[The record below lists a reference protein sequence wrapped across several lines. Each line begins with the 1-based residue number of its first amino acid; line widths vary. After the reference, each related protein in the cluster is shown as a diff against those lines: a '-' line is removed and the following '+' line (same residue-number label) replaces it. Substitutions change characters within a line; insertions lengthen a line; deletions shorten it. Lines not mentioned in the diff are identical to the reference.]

1 MLTRMRTVI
10 STTRYGRTT
19 RCSAPCGT
27 KTELA
32 QFYARTVQEAER
44 KRQTQYQTSFQR
56 NVGSS
61 FDPTVEDPNEWEN
74 GGDVNEE
81 PRPPSEFDEDEF
93 DAAELAAVDED
104 EEAAYWAAV
113 GETGSSGV
121 DALTAGSS
129 GVQRM
134 DDDVDMDMS

>member
-1 MLTRMRTVI
+1 MRMRTVI
-10 STTRYGRTT
+10 STTRYEPTG
-19 RCSAPCGT
+19 RCSAPRLVLMPD
-27 KTELA
+27 LA

-44 KRQTQYQTSFQR
+44 KRQNRYQTSFQR

-61 FDPTVEDPNEWEN
+61 FDPTIEDPNEWEN
-74 GGDVNEE
+74 GGDADDE

-113 GETGSSGV
+113 GETDNSSV
-121 DALTAGSS
+121 NAFTTSS
-129 GVQRM
+129 ARAVRM
-134 DDDVDMDMS
+134 DDDEDMDMS